1 MKLIIKALILTVL
14 MVCVM
19 AEKEPIVVDEV
30 PVEVE
35 KSGEEKFWDVLDEVI
50 FYARNVW
57 KGLF

>member
-1 MKLIIKALILTVL
+1 MKLVIKALILTLV

-19 AEKEPIVVDEV
+19 AEKEPILTEEA

-35 KSGEEKFWDVLDEVI
+35 KSGEEKFWDILDEVI